1 MTEALQTLIGKKVD
15 TDVPAKE
22 LEKMAKKAGYTR
34 CQLRNPSGF
43 FDCQYDTKRLQVHVD
58 ENNKIVDLREG

>member
-15 TDVPAKE
+15 TDVPTKE

-34 CQLRNPSGF
+34 CQLRNPSDF
-43 FDCQYDTKRLQVHVD
+43 FDAQYDTKRLQVHVD